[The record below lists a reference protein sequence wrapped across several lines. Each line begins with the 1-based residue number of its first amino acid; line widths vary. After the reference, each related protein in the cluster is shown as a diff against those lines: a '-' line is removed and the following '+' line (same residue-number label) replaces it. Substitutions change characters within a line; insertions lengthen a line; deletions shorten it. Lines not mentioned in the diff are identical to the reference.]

1 MQGWVISTN
10 VARCRDCYRCVRTC
24 TVKAIRVENGQAMVV
39 PELCMACGQCVQECP
54 QGAKQHRDDRER
66 IRAARRA
73 GRPLV
78 ASVAPSAPA
87 YFDISD
93 FSAIEKAL
101 LELGFSAAG
110 ETAFGAEM
118 VGEAH
123 RELVDQAQER
133 WPIITSSCPVVV
145 NLIEKYYPD
154 LIPHLAPI
162 VSPMIAHGRWLRA
175 RWGEEAFIVF
185 IGPCIA
191 KKGEL
196 EEPAVAGAVDAAMT
210 FVELREW
217 FEEEGIVLPAR
228 ERVPELEPAPR
239 QPARAFPVEGG
250 LVGTANLDTDIL
262 ASHIVTT
269 SGLDACQDVLRGLRA
284 GKLAACMVEL
294 MACEGG
300 CINGPAM
307 RDIESVFLA
316 RQRVLDYAARRQPQ
330 PMPSRAEWPDLTRG
344 YADKYTPIPF
354 FSEEQIQE
362 VLHRVDKYTPED
374 ELNCG
379 ACGYPTCRDKAVA
392 TLRGMA
398 EATMCIPYMRRR
410 AESLRQVVMD
420 VTPNPVLIVDSR
432 LHIQELSPSAEK
444 MFGCYRQRVTD
455 KPLRTI
461 LPNIDSFLR
470 AREEGRPVVGEII
483 RVRDDLIVEQSIV
496 PVPGQNLLVA
506 ILRDITEEVWSKEQ
520 LEHIREETLRRT
532 EEVIKKQMRV
542 AHEIAQLL
550 GETTAETKVMLK
562 RLAQVMEEE
571 AGDIS

>member
-24 TVKAIRVENGQAMVV
+24 TAKAIKVQNGQATVV
-39 PELCMACGQCVQECP
+39 PELCLACGNCVRECP
-54 QGAKQHRDDRER
+54 QGAKQIREDRPAVQEA
-66 IRAARRA
+66 IRA
-73 GRPLV
+73 GKTVV

-87 YFDISD
+87 YFGIRS
-93 FSAIEKAL
+93 FSAMEQAL
-101 LELGFSAAG
+101 LQLGFAAAG

-118 VGEAH
+118 VGQAH
-123 RELVDQAQER
+123 REWVEAHQEQ

-162 VSPMIAHGRWLRA
+162 VSPMVAHGRWLRQQY
-175 RWGEEAFIVF
+175 GPEAFIVF

-191 KKGEL
+191 KKAEML
-196 EEPAVAGAVDAAMT
+196 EESVAGAIDAALT
-210 FVELREW
+210 FTELAEW
-217 FEEEGIVLPAR
+217 MEEAGVAFPADGDGA
-228 ERVPELEPAPR
+228 EPAPR
-239 QPARAFPVEGG
+239 VPARLFPVEGG
-250 LVGTANLDTDIL
+250 LVGTANMDTDIL
-262 ASHIVTT
+262 TSHIVTT
-269 SGLDACQDVLRGLRA
+269 SGLSACEDVLRGIRA

-307 RDIESVFLA
+307 EDHIESVYVA
-316 RQRVLDYAARRQPQ
+316 RQRVMEYASRRQPK
-330 PMPSRAEWPDLTRG
+330 PMPARHEWPDLSRS
-344 YADKYTPIPF
+344 YQDKHVPAPEFT
-354 FSEEQIQE
+354 EEQIQE
-362 VLHRVDKYTPED
+362 VLHMVDKYTPED

-379 ACGYPTCRDKAVA
+379 ACGYPTCREKAKA

-410 AESLRQVVMD
+410 AESLRQVVID
-420 VTPNPVLIVDSR
+420 VTPNPVVIVDSR
-432 LHIQELSPSAEK
+432 LQIQDLSPSAERA
-444 MFGCYRQRVTD
+444 FRCYRQQVAG

-461 LPNIDSFLR
+461 MPNVDSFVQ
-470 AREEGRPVVGEII
+470 ARDTGQPVVGEVVRI
-483 RVRDDLIVEQSIV
+483 RDDLIVEQTIM
-496 PVPGQNLLVA
+496 PVPGQSLLVG
-506 ILRDITEEVWSKEQ
+506 ILRDITEQVRQREQ

-550 GETTAETKVMLK
+550 GETTAETKMMLS
-562 RLAQVMEEE
+562 RLAKVLEE
-571 AGDIS
+571 DSD